1 MCNAT
6 ASSSETKGKVCIP
19 TQAQS
24 MVSGGDKADAQDA
37 PRASHHVRSQC
48 DDGTYQHT
56 VRQAGHDA
64 RPFL

>member
-1 MCNAT
+1 
-6 ASSSETKGKVCIP
+6 
-19 TQAQS
+19 

-48 DDGTYQHT
+48 DDGTHQHT
-56 VRQAGHDA
+56 VRQEGHDA